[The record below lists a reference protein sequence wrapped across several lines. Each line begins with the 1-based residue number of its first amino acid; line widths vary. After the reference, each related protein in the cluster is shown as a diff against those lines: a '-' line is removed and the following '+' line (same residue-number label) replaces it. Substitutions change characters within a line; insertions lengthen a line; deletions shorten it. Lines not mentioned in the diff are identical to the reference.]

1 MRDFESEKED
11 EGGGRKRIST
21 YGKKDS
27 ISDRNRRPMS
37 RRGSV
42 GTSIGAVEVAAK
54 VGKVWGDEEKER
66 EEKMK
71 WNRGGIQGRGFEREE
86 GGDR

>member
-1 MRDFESEKED
+1 MGSFESEKGD

-21 YGKKDS
+21 YGKRDS

-37 RRGSV
+37 RIGSA
-42 GTSIGAVEVAAK
+42 GTSIGAVEVVAE
-54 VGKVWGDEEKER
+54 VGKVLGDEEKER

-71 WNRGGIQGRGFEREE
+71 WNKVGIQGRGFEREE
-86 GGDR
+86 GEDR